1 MNQHRSLRILAIAAI
16 AFGALTVLSGGRA
29 LFGGD
34 EARASLGNIVD
45 FVLWFNFLAGF
56 VYVLTGVGLWL
67 NRAWSPWTAS
77 ALAIATG
84 FVAGAFA
91 FRVLGGG
98 AYEMRTVGALVSR
111 LGFWMVVA
119 TVAVRSFRRV
129 R

>member
-1 MNQHRSLRILAIAAI
+1 MKPYRSFRILAVAAI
-16 AFGALTVLSGGRA
+16 AFGAATVLSGGRA

-67 NRAWSPWTAS
+67 NRLWSQWMAFT
-77 ALAIATG
+77 LAIATV

-91 FRVLGGG
+91 FHVMGGG
-98 AYEMRTVGALVSR
+98 AYEMRTVGALLLR
-111 LGFWMVVA
+111 LGFWVLV
-119 TVAVRSFRRV
+119 TTLSFRILR
-129 R
+129 RNR

>member
-1 MNQHRSLRILAIAAI
+1 MTPSRSLRILALAAI

-67 NRAWSPWTAS
+67 NRAWSPWMAS

-91 FRVLGGG
+91 VHVIGGG
-98 AYEMRTVGALVSR
+98 AYEMRTVGALVLR
-111 LGFWMVVA
+111 FGFWVVVA
-119 TVAVRSFRRV
+119 GVAVRSFRKAR
-129 R
+129 

>member
-1 MNQHRSLRILAIAAI
+1 MNQHRTLRILAVAAI

-34 EARASLGNIVD
+34 EARTSLGNIVD

-67 NRAWSPWTAS
+67 NRAWSPWTAG
-77 ALAIATG
+77 ALAVATG

-91 FRVLGGG
+91 FHVMGGG
-98 AYEMRTVGALVSR
+98 AYEMRTVGALVLR
-111 LGFWMVVA
+111 LGFWVVVA
-119 TVAVRSFRRV
+119 TVAVRSFRRT